1 MGWIHI
7 PGAIRRRCVQY
18 EISATQRTEF
28 PVSEMWQVVF
38 DAQHYA
44 ASHEPRMRRRKE
56 NRLQNVP
63 EEIPAQMEFGATFET
78 CAHDGWLSV
87 WRWVVDIVSAYR
99 IIRRATASQIRTIP
113 ISKCLNT
120 FDHLRSTTL
129 FIFVFNFFFFSIISF
144 LVTKQEYSQCNI
156 LMIVKF
162 VLIYTSF

>member
-87 WRWVVDIVSAYR
+87 WRWWLTSSQHTGLLDEQRLRKYAQYQYR
-99 IIRRATASQIRTIP
+99 NVWILWSFAI
-113 ISKCLNT
+113 N
-120 FDHLRSTTL
+120 
-129 FIFVFNFFFFSIISF
+129 NSIYF
-144 LVTKQEYSQCNI
+144 C
-156 LMIVKF
+156 F
-162 VLIYTSF
+162 